1 MSLTQRVVK
10 SIEERRER
18 ILEGKVNCIPSPFK
32 TFRYDFPGTELAT
45 YYLLTGAAK
54 ASKSKITNYLFVFN
68 NILFAYNHPDLI
80 RLKIFYALL
89 EETAENLT
97 MKFMCYL
104 LYIIDHIRID
114 IKTLKSIDE
123 NRIVKPEIIDLLKTI
138 QYQSILNFFEEHV
151 EWIPD
156 RNPTGIW
163 KVVNNYAI
171 EHGTIHKKKIEG
183 YDKEKFDYYEP
194 KDPDEYVEI
203 VVDHVG
209 KLENERGWDDRQTVN
224 KLSEYMIILRNHY
237 KYIPVIVQQQND
249 KTINLDALK
258 SNRVRPNQSGLYGSQ
273 ETARDCDVMMGIFN
287 PMSFELPQY
296 LKYDI
301 TKLRDSVRF
310 LEIVLGRD
318 GESNSILPMYFD
330 GATNYFAPLPAYN
343 NTVELN
349 KIYKLIQKN
358 EESIS
363 K

>member
-1 MSLTQRVVK
+1 MELVQRVVK

-151 EWIPD
+151 EWILD

-203 VVDHVG
+203 VVDHV
-209 KLENERGWDDRQTVN
+209 
-224 KLSEYMIILRNHY
+224 
-237 KYIPVIVQQQND
+237 
-249 KTINLDALK
+249 
-258 SNRVRPNQSGLYGSQ
+258 
-273 ETARDCDVMMGIFN
+273 
-287 PMSFELPQY
+287 
-296 LKYDI
+296 
-301 TKLRDSVRF
+301 
-310 LEIVLGRD
+310 
-318 GESNSILPMYFD
+318 
-330 GATNYFAPLPAYN
+330 
-343 NTVELN
+343 
-349 KIYKLIQKN
+349 
-358 EESIS
+358 
-363 K
+363 